1 MNRFTKISLAT
12 AVALSVTACVT
23 PPKPVS
29 KTVGTSITELAMNS
43 VNVIDRKML
52 EQRKTILGTQYDYGK
67 ISIGATGAS
76 RTETGTL
83 SVHTTIENMTDYTQT
98 LQGRT
103 RFYDANRTP
112 IEDFSAWQRITLP
125 PRGTG
130 IYREMSLSD
139 KAGFFYIELKEA
151 Q

>member
-1 MNRFTKISLAT
+1 MNRFTKISLVT

-29 KTVGTSITELAMNS
+29 NKVGTSITELAMNS

-76 RTETGTL
+76 RTATGTL
-83 SVHTTIENMTDYTQT
+83 SVHTTIENMTDHTQT

-103 RFYDANRTP
+103 RFYDENRSP

-125 PRGTG
+125 ARGSGT
-130 IYREMSLSD
+130 YREMSLSN